1 MCPESGKVEIIVV
14 FTMSQGST
22 KRRITAPRGENPPHA
37 EYSVGNS
44 YNNNLVDIST
54 R

>member
-1 MCPESGKVEIIVV
+1 MATHAGKVEIIGV
-14 FTMSQGST
+14 FTVSQAST
-22 KRRITAPRGENPPHA
+22 KQRITAPTGENPPPP